1 MYRESV
7 WKNVMFCKRENLY
20 CFLLLRLNIM
30 VCSLKRMKIRIKII
44 IIIIIII
51 MDSYNKTN

>member
-1 MYRESV
+1 
-7 WKNVMFCKRENLY
+7 
-20 CFLLLRLNIM
+20 M